1 MMDLSGVSSA
11 PAPSQQ
17 QAAAQQQQV
26 NQQVSAQQQHPLTG
40 PIPGLSASLPGRNY
54 ISSLSKS
61 NQDGTSFSIQ
71 DDQDFPALGK
81 SNDLTFSVLL
91 VSFAY
96 RTSFAYL
103 LDITRA
109 WTVQNKKK
117 PSTFLEIQSKHRLVI
132 SSKFPKSFSGAG
144 DLVVFHEFLCYF
156 RFFSVFR
163 KVTKSPAPLQ
173 KLA

>member
-26 NQQVSAQQQHPLTG
+26 NQQVQQQHPLTG

-81 SNDLTFSVLL
+81 
-91 VSFAY
+91 VS
-96 RTSFAYL
+96 
-103 LDITRA
+103 I
-109 WTVQNKKK
+109 
-117 PSTFLEIQSKHRLVI
+117 
-132 SSKFPKSFSGAG
+132 
-144 DLVVFHEFLCYF
+144 
-156 RFFSVFR
+156 
-163 KVTKSPAPLQ
+163 
-173 KLA
+173 

>member
-26 NQQVSAQQQHPLTG
+26 NQQVQQQHPLTG

-71 DDQDFPALGK
+71 DDQDFPALGNY
-81 SNDLTFSVLL
+81 SLDLI
-91 VSFAY
+91 FAG
-96 RTSFAYL
+96 L
-103 LDITRA
+103 
-109 WTVQNKKK
+109 
-117 PSTFLEIQSKHRLVI
+117 STYNVGFQPRGPTLR
-132 SSKFPKSFSGAG
+132 
-144 DLVVFHEFLCYF
+144 
-156 RFFSVFR
+156 R
-163 KVTKSPAPLQ
+163 KVESGQLLCGNQCPHTLIFYFPIKSGFP
-173 KLA
+173 